1 MSVVQFWVITAL
13 IAGAAAGVVMLLLM
27 LLTPHKTE
35 APQPIPA
42 PVENKQAPNPVPV
55 EDNQA
60 QRWVCSHSTRQTVTI
75 LTGASGAFQ
84 AYMDQCDEW
93 KLK

>member
-1 MSVVQFWVITAL
+1 MSLVQFWVITAV
-13 IAGAAAGVVMLLLM
+13 IAGGSAGGVMLLL
-27 LLTPHKTE
+27 TPKTE
-35 APQPIPA
+35 APPPISA

-60 QRWVCSHSTRQTVTI
+60 QRWVCSHTTRQTVTI
-75 LTGASGAFQ
+75 LTAPSGAFQ